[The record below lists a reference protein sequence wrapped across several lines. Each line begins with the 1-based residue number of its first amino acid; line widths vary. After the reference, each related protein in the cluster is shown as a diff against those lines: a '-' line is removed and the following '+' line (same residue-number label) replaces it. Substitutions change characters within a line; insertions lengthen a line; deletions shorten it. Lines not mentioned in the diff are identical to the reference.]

1 MISIII
7 SRSRY
12 YNLIEKSGRR
22 ALKNLE
28 GKRQDITSSEASF
41 LKRYTLYLFKKRESC
56 FCKFT
61 TTIRD
66 KSAVRYRT
74 RPSFRC
80 LRGLE
85 ALCRM
90 ICRTERSTATSCALK
105 HRTIVE
111 MHERSRYTRLASRPL
126 SFAVPIGSESFK
138 SRGRKALLAHLH
150 WRKNAFAPCVIFKI
164 LLVNPSRF

>member
-66 KSAVRYRT
+66 
-74 RPSFRC
+74 
-80 LRGLE
+80 
-85 ALCRM
+85 
-90 ICRTERSTATSCALK
+90 
-105 HRTIVE
+105 
-111 MHERSRYTRLASRPL
+111 
-126 SFAVPIGSESFK
+126 
-138 SRGRKALLAHLH
+138 
-150 WRKNAFAPCVIFKI
+150 N
-164 LLVNPSRF
+164 SRFGIGQDLRFVAFEDSKHSAE